1 MEEKVE
7 GKLAISIPHQDV
19 LIFADIKNDIGYDIL
34 AQMTMSFLQME
45 RFQLL
50 PSLFIMKMGNLN
62 RFLLW
67 LKTGRLERSNR
78 MNIFYNKEGVGD
90 IFLISLQ
97 PVNQANFTYE
107 KKDDVVKIVNSETG
121 ETAGFNLFNASNY
134 VSFTVTKGL
143 VDLTEELV
151 AKLNEIINSHG
162 FTDQLTA
169 DLSPKFV
176 VGYVKEKEKH
186 PQADKLS
193 VCKVDVG
200 TEILQIVCGAPNVD
214 AGQKVVVAKIGA
226 VMPSGLVIQ
235 PAELRGISSQGM
247 ICSARELA
255 LPNAP
260 EKKGI
265 LVLEDT
271 YTVGT
276 EFKY

>member
-1 MEEKVE
+1 
-7 GKLAISIPHQDV
+7 
-19 LIFADIKNDIGYDIL
+19 
-34 AQMTMSFLQME
+34 
-45 RFQLL
+45 
-50 PSLFIMKMGNLN
+50 
-62 RFLLW
+62 
-67 LKTGRLERSNR
+67 

-90 IFLISLQ
+90 IFLISLK

-247 ICSARELA
+247 ICSARELG